1 MKRKTLLAIATA
13 SAAAAI
19 TVLATG
25 AFGGTPTKSD
35 QPGDGVTPFVSCLA
49 SHGVQVPSQDL
60 ADVKPWLLGQ
70 QNDPTVQAAVQACA
84 PSDAADNGPTQAQIV
99 SCLAQHGVDVPS
111 DDQNDPAA
119 FKHWAA
125 GIRTQPN
132 DNAAL
137 NACTGDSAANGP
149 TK

>member
-1 MKRKTLLAIATA
+1 MRRKTLLAIATA

-25 AFGGTPTKSD
+25 AFGGTPAKSD
-35 QPGDGVTPFVSCLA
+35 QPGDGVTTFVSCLA

-60 ADVKPWLLGQ
+60 GDVKQWLMAK

-84 PSDAADNGPTQAQIV
+84 PSDAADTGPTQAQV
-99 SCLAQHGVDVPS
+99 VTCLAQHGVDVPS
-111 DDQNDPAA
+111 DVQNDPAA
-119 FKHWAA
+119 FKQWVA
-125 GIRTQPN
+125 GARTQPN
-132 DNAAL
+132 VGAAL
-137 NACTGDSAANGP
+137 NTCTGDSATNGQ